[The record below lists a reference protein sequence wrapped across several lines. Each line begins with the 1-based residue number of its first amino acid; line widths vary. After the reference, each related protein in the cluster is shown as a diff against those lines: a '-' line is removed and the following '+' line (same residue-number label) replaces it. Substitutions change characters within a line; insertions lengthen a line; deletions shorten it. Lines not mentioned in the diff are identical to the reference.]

1 MDQLV
6 NPSLLPG
13 AYTPEHSKMEANSLS
28 TNSDDKKY
36 LPGAAGHKEINCGN
50 MGLSSRC
57 ISEVMTEKD
66 KDNHYIDLAKNIV
79 LTVDP
84 TLHDSIDE
92 DSWKNMADSLQFS
105 GIDSLEKATAMD
117 LKVCPPCPVF
127 HTWVALHGTTIFNG
141 LNNPEKYQGMNYVQR
156 ILEEGTELSKND
168 IPLLIVFSDMK
179 LRESQI
185 DQMKGE
191 FKKHDNILCVSLETD
206 LQLEFPI
213 ELKEYASSM
222 DVRFLDSIRI
232 VVSQNITK
240 TISFCMDKAKS
251 ENKPQ
256 LADRLEKLGVNHLF
270 YSDIDNQWLSKP
282 PYILARHGM
291 FTLPIMAKK
300 LPLITFH
307 CGDWFVE
314 ELSDYDR
321 ERLKAH
327 RSFFSDFPYL
337 NKNNSKKWSK
347 EKARK
352 LFDYILSGKA
362 KLNYQYLSK
371 QIVKISSDY
380 HSLLKPDDEVVSWEG
395 DNGCFFVTEHSK
407 DAFLRA
413 ASKRIQ
419 EINLHQ
425 KPNTKCCHNPDPSYY
440 REAHSLV
447 GMQLLKHYYYGKDY
461 TWDV

>member
-6 NPSLLPG
+6 NPTLLPG
-13 AYTPEHSKMEANSLS
+13 AYTPEYSKMEANSLS

-66 KDNHYIDLAKNIV
+66 KDHHYIDLAKNIV

-105 GIDSLEKATAMD
+105 GIDSLEKAIDMD

-127 HTWVALHGTTIFNG
+127 HTWVALYGTTIFNG
-141 LNNPEKYQGMNYVQR
+141 LNNPEQFKGMNYVQR

-168 IPLLIVFSDMK
+168 IPLLIVFSDMN

-185 DQMKGE
+185 DQMKDE
-191 FKKHDNILCVSLETD
+191 FKNHDNILCVSLETD

-213 ELKEYASSM
+213 ELKECASSM
-222 DVRFLDSIRI
+222 SVCFMDSIRI
-232 VVSQNITK
+232 VVSQNIAK

-291 FTLPIMAKK
+291 FTLPIMSNQ
-300 LPLITFH
+300 LSLITPQ
-307 CGDWFVE
+307 CYYQFVE
-314 ELSDYDR
+314 ELSEPDR
-321 ERLKAH
+321 KLIKAH
-327 RSFFSDFPYL
+327 RSFFSDLPYS
-337 NKNNSKKWSK
+337 NKNNSGKWSK

-352 LFDYILSGKA
+352 LFDYVLSGEA
-362 KLNYQYLSK
+362 KLNYQHLSK
-371 QIVKISSDY
+371 QMVDIYSGFDY
-380 HSLLKPDDEVVSWEG
+380 LLKPDDKVVSWKG

-413 ASKRIQ
+413 TSKRIKM
-419 EINLHQ
+419 IDLHQ
-425 KPNTKCCHNPDPSYY
+425 KPNTKYCYNPDPYY

-447 GMQLLKHYYYGKDY
+447 GMQLLKHYYYGKDH
-461 TWDV
+461 TWGI